1 MKYQTI
7 LSLHHL
13 HSALRHRIDNS
24 QIHQTLEHMTGV
36 HCWIIG
42 YLSDHEDEDIYQR
55 DLEKTFRLSKSG
67 VSKLVAALEKNQ
79 LIERTKVISD
89 DRLKKIILTPQ
100 GKALTEQIRADNERM
115 EAELTQGFSTEELA
129 ALQDYLLRMQQ
140 NITTFREES

>member
-24 QIHQTLEHMTGV
+24 QIHQALEHMTGV